1 MGFEEPHS
9 KEVCKELSSF
19 FFFLRNVLLLDD
31 WFVVN
36 VEQ

>member
-19 FFFLRNVLLLDD
+19 FLRNVLLLDD

>member
-9 KEVCKELSSF
+9 REVCKELSS